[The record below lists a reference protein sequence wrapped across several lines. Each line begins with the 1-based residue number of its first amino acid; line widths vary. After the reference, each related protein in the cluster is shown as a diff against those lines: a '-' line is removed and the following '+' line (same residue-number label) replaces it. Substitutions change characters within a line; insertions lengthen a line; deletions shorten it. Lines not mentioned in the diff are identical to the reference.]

1 MKVFSVSGL
10 LSTIGVDFTNY
21 DHFQVPVYPSL
32 ITYVSC
38 DQTVKDSKAA
48 FLVLPLQGL
57 DTFELDTNQ
66 TKYALDDIKEQ
77 WDDNSSFRDLQG
89 TPCDDLIVLITTSSQ
104 YMGTLTICVLPE
116 ILDCSFQTTT

>member
-21 DHFQVPVYPSL
+21 DHFQVYPSL
-32 ITYVSC
+32 ITYVLC

-48 FLVLPLQGL
+48 SLVLFLQGL